1 MYQTGLRQD
10 TITCGRF
17 AAGEQELLKA
27 NMQAIANL
35 VTASPAAIANVW
47 QPLFPGA
54 LSSISN
60 SHPGAGIL
68 PFKRTSVCPASCAAE
83 VSKQYCGPDAAP
95 PLLQSCMSLLVAS
108 STAACQLRR
117 VHTGT

>member
-1 MYQTGLRQD
+1 
-10 TITCGRF
+10 
-17 AAGEQELLKA
+17 
-27 NMQAIANL
+27 MQAIANL

-83 VSKQYCGPDAAP
+83 VSKQRSGPDAAP
-95 PLLQSCMSLLVAS
+95 PLLQSCTSLLVAS
-108 STAACQLRR
+108 STAACQRRR